1 MPDPLTPEQ
10 RSLCMSRIRG
20 KNTKPEMIVRRGL
33 HALGLRYRLHDRQ
46 LPGSPD
52 LVFPG
57 RRAAIF
63 IHGCFWHGHD
73 CPLFRLPSTRT
84 DFWLAKIERNQER
97 DRNALEDLHARGWR
111 SLVIWECALRGRGRL
126 PHDLLLGQV
135 YQWLTDGMPDRAIT
149 GVRQKPSAEKAPA

>member
-1 MPDPLTPEQ
+1 M
-10 RSLCMSRIRG
+10 
-20 KNTKPEMIVRRGL
+20 RRGL

-57 RRAAIF
+57 RRAVIF
-63 IHGCFWHGHD
+63 IHGCFWHGHN

-84 DFWLAKIERNQER
+84 DFWRAKIERNQER
-97 DRNALEDLHARGWR
+97 DRNALKDLRTRGWR

-126 PHDLLLGQV
+126 PHDLLLGQT
-135 YQWLTDGMPDRAIT
+135 YRWLNDGMQDLVIT
-149 GVRQKPSAEKAPA
+149 GVGQKPSADLALALGGGQIGHA